1 MSKIIIIT
9 NMEQKYLNLK
19 RGQVESKL
27 DTQLFGLELLND
39 TESWSKSWEKKLLQ
53 AEFVLVSWMGTGL
66 CCPFLK
72 QASQLMQKHSIKHYF
87 KIMDAGD
94 DLLEKGIS
102 NTEKNTLLNYLNYG
116 GIKNYSNLWRWRKSA
131 AY

>member
-9 NMEQKYLNLK
+9 NMEQKYINLK
-19 RGQVESKL
+19 LGQVDSKL
-27 DTQLFGLELLND
+27 DNKVSLELELLND
-39 TESWSKSWEKKLLQ
+39 TESWSKSWEEKLLQ
-53 AEFVLVSWMGTGL
+53 ADFALVSWMGTGL

-72 QASQLMQKHSIKHYF
+72 QASKFMQKHSVKHYF

-102 NTEKNTLLNYLNYG
+102 NTEKNTLLN
-116 GIKNYSNLWRWRKSA
+116 
-131 AY
+131 

>member
-39 TESWSKSWEKKLLQ
+39 TESWSKSWEEKLLQ
-53 AEFVLVSWMGTGL
+53 ADFALVSWMGTGL
-66 CCPFLK
+66 CCPFL
-72 QASQLMQKHSIKHYF
+72 
-87 KIMDAGD
+87 
-94 DLLEKGIS
+94 
-102 NTEKNTLLNYLNYG
+102 
-116 GIKNYSNLWRWRKSA
+116 NLWLCNFS
-131 AY
+131 YLHPLLY